1 MTCASIKSGTACSVS
16 KIISGGDRYVDDKA
30 HSAQRIRHAI
40 VTVIKNGGDEATLK
54 NVWAKSSKAFRED
67 LPMVSMQANG
77 KPTMLGNGPSPPLCQ
92 LSERDVHI
100 NEGIAQAAQTSP
112 RCHPDGVS
120 RVDRLVDGLFGFII
134 AEPHSGVFIINNQIG
149 FVFVPGFFELST
161 DALEAE
167 APGTV
172 APVETTATSSRLLAV
187 MPLTEQ
193 QSSVASSSNAGLTA
207 QSSRNGSVNQSPG
220 SDSVTQNTGSG
231 STTQTATNS
240 TGTVPDGSWPAIIK
254 TGEVFDGKMQ
264 TFERSVVSCEGQ
276 TESI

>member
-112 RCHPDGVS
+112 R
-120 RVDRLVDGLFGFII
+120 
-134 AEPHSGVFIINNQIG
+134 
-149 FVFVPGFFELST
+149 
-161 DALEAE
+161 
-167 APGTV
+167 
-172 APVETTATSSRLLAV
+172 
-187 MPLTEQ
+187 
-193 QSSVASSSNAGLTA
+193 
-207 QSSRNGSVNQSPG
+207 
-220 SDSVTQNTGSG
+220 
-231 STTQTATNS
+231 
-240 TGTVPDGSWPAIIK
+240 
-254 TGEVFDGKMQ
+254 
-264 TFERSVVSCEGQ
+264 
-276 TESI
+276 

>member
-1 MTCASIKSGTACSVS
+1 
-16 KIISGGDRYVDDKA
+16 
-30 HSAQRIRHAI
+30 
-40 VTVIKNGGDEATLK
+40 
-54 NVWAKSSKAFRED
+54 
-67 LPMVSMQANG
+67 MVSRQANG
-77 KPTMLGNGPSPPLCQ
+77 EPKMLGNGPSPPLCQ

-112 RCHPDGVS
+112 R
-120 RVDRLVDGLFGFII
+120 VDRLVDGLFGFII
-134 AEPHSGVFIINNQIG
+134 VEPHSGVFIINNQIG
-149 FVFVPGFFELST
+149 FVFVPGFFELVDRRFGGGSPWYSG
-161 DALEAE
+161 ACGNGSYEQS
-167 APGTV
+167 V
-172 APVETTATSSRLLAV
+172 
-187 MPLTEQ
+187 LTEQ

-220 SDSVTQNTGSG
+220 SDSVTKNTGSG

-264 TFERSVVSCEGQ
+264 TFERSAVSCEGQ